1 MKIGDLVKYDESFG
15 DILDAAGMTTD
26 LSGLEN
32 CMGLII
38 GQDGLAFVVQWFDRH
53 SKFGAGSETDVEL
66 PEFLEVISESR

>member
-26 LSGLEN
+26 MSGLEN

-38 GQDGLAFVVQWFDRH
+38 GQDGLAFVVQWFDRY
-53 SKFGAGSETDVEL
+53 SKFACAETRVEL